1 LCGHGSEGFVE
12 LETRGDAPPKRRRL
26 SQAER
31 SAGTQARLI
40 EATIACLHRVG
51 YSQTTVSMVAEAA
64 GVSRGALTHQYAT
77 KVDLMLAVIQ
87 AAAEADVASWGELLD
102 ARPAAEVVGAIPQA
116 MWRALNQPAMI
127 AVIEIMMA
135 TRSDPVLMERLRA
148 IQVDNDA
155 VAKRLL
161 LERLRAAGVA
171 PAADSEVI
179 YRLFVA
185 VLRGVAIERM
195 SLGERARAEEV
206 IFLLGTILAQLLPRA
221 AS

>member
-102 ARPAAEVVGAIPQA
+102 ARPASEVVGAIPQA
-116 MWRALNQPAMI
+116 MWQALNQPAMI

-161 LERLRAAGVA
+161 LDRLRAAGVE
-171 PAADSEVI
+171 PVADSEAI

-195 SLGERARAEEV
+195 SLGERARAEDV
-206 IFLLGTILAQLLPRA
+206 IALLGTILAQLLPRGGT
-221 AS
+221 